1 MLCLYAHCLSG
12 CHTYSPGVQPSELA
26 RTACVCQ
33 DSGTATC
40 LGRVA
45 RCVQEQTQRSARKS
59 DRQVLSHWF
68 ARRQSLRH
76 KHKASLVSSVKRR
89 DEEGNLG
96 RRHFMACTASLT
108 VLWTSGFGFASLSFH
123 IFFSHPW
130 VPRRYLCW
138 ARDNRTKYRCM
149 LGASLS
155 IDHWH
160 SSSAPGINIS
170 GTIHGGPASCRKR
183 ASAIGSLTRGDPRNT
198 FSDSDA
204 DRLHNGADVFLPAHL
219 SEGYRRGSA
228 AGRVAARVP
237 RLGG

>member
-1 MLCLYAHCLSG
+1 MPKPTRWPAKLTSTKHDTAGKVVSMLCLYAHCLSG

-123 IFFSHPW
+123 IFFFSPMGTPPLP
-130 VPRRYLCW
+130 V
-138 ARDNRTKYRCM
+138 
-149 LGASLS
+149 LG
-155 IDHWH
+155 
-160 SSSAPGINIS
+160 
-170 GTIHGGPASCRKR
+170 KR
-183 ASAIGSLTRGDPRNT
+183 
-198 FSDSDA
+198 
-204 DRLHNGADVFLPAHL
+204 
-219 SEGYRRGSA
+219 
-228 AGRVAARVP
+228 
-237 RLGG
+237 